1 MWSAHLTSRHSGAER
16 TLAEFQQR
24 FWAPG
29 ARKLARRLVIKWMR
43 TKEPVH
49 PIMAPLPAVRLSYGQ
64 PPFTGTRIDFF
75 GPMQVTVRR
84 STAKRW
90 GCLFTCLFTR
100 AIHIE
105 IAHSLDANSF
115 ISAMQRFV
123 ARRGRPK
130 IIYSDNGTNLT
141 AGEKELRMSI
151 KNWRKHHITG
161 EATNLG
167 IDWRFS
173 PPAGPHFGGVW
184 ERPVQSAKR
193 AL

>member
-1 MWSAHLTSRHSGAER
+1 MDEN
-16 TLAEFQQR
+16 QR
-24 FWAPG
+24 ASTPDYG
-29 ARKLARRLVIKWMR
+29 
-43 TKEPVH
+43 PVTGS
-49 PIMAPLPAVRLSYGQ
+49 RLSYGQ

-105 IAHSLDANSF
+105 IAHSLDVNSF